1 MLYSFAAS
9 SKIGHD
15 FDNKVVLKL
24 RLQKNNF
31 SKKYGPKPLLFIE
44 KILKGLDDF

>member
-1 MLYSFAAS
+1 MLHSFAAS

-24 RLQKNNF
+24 KLQNTVLAENVFLHPYCSLKKNQ
-31 SKKYGPKPLLFIE
+31 E
-44 KILKGLDDF
+44 GLDDF